1 MNELE
6 QILGI
11 QLPKNI
17 KISSVVNTT
26 DKVIK
31 DSIFSFVNRHAG
43 NQTIKEY
50 PTIMLDED
58 IQDLN
63 KRLGEL
69 KCQMDKISDNS
80 QETWTETK

>member
-6 QILGI
+6 QIFGI

-31 DSIFSFVNRHAG
+31 DSIFFGLQGTRMHGSRYA
-43 NQTIKEY
+43 
-50 PTIMLDED
+50 
-58 IQDLN
+58 
-63 KRLGEL
+63 
-69 KCQMDKISDNS
+69 DKALEIGA
-80 QETWTETK
+80 

>member
-1 MNELE
+1 MNELG

-31 DSIFSFVNRHAG
+31 DSIFLDYKAQECMAVDMLIRH
-43 NQTIKEY
+43 
-50 PTIMLDED
+50 
-58 IQDLN
+58 
-63 KRLGEL
+63 
-69 KCQMDKISDNS
+69 
-80 QETWTETK
+80 

>member
-1 MNELE
+1 MNELQ

-31 DSIFSFVNRHAG
+31 DSIFFGLQGTRAHGSKYA
-43 NQTIKEY
+43 
-50 PTIMLDED
+50 
-58 IQDLN
+58 
-63 KRLGEL
+63 
-69 KCQMDKISDNS
+69 DKALEIVA
-80 QETWTETK
+80 